1 MKKLITTL
9 SMAVIVS
16 TTLIG
21 CSTLQT
27 KPTSHTL
34 YLDDYSKLSKVDT
47 RNGDQALVWVNPDVK
62 MQNYKTLAFQPIAY
76 FTGVNTNNNVNQDVL
91 DKVLNYTNS
100 QVKAELAKNYTIT
113 SANAD
118 LEFKGVITKMDASTK
133 TMKIYEALPFMM
145 VYSGG
150 KYLAGQREL
159 TTQIIFE
166 GQFIDKKTNQP
177 VLKYI
182 QRIQGEQLKNK
193 KAQLTVEDVKKAIDL
208 FAQDL
213 AYIAK

>member
-1 MKKLITTL
+1 MNKLITTASL
-9 SMAVIVS
+9 ALIV
-16 TTLIG
+16 TTSLIG

-27 KPTSHTL
+27 KPQSQTL

-47 RNGDQALVWVNPDVK
+47 RNGGQALVWMNPDIK
-62 MQNYKTLAFQPIAY
+62 MQDYKTLSLQPISY
-76 FTGVNTNNNVNQDVL
+76 YNGVTSNENVSQAVL

-100 QVKAELAKNYTIT
+100 QVKNELAKRYSINT
-113 SANAD
+113 SNAD

-133 TMKIYEALPFMM
+133 SMKAYEALPFML

-150 KYLAGQREL
+150 KYLAGKREL
-159 TTQIIFE
+159 NTQIIFE
-166 GQFIDKKTNQP
+166 GQFIDKKTKQP

-182 QRIQGEQLKNK
+182 QHIQGEQLKNK
-193 KAQLTVEDVKKAIDL
+193 ETQLTIDDVKKAIDL